1 MTTSQ
6 QASPR
11 PTYFS
16 GVRPAA
22 ALILGLSLLLPAATY
37 AATYAADGASAN
49 AGAAS
54 KSFTAGVTVQEQAR
68 LQDIGLPAYP
78 GAVVQKDDKDDKGGV
93 SVGLSFGPFGFK
105 LYVSQFASSDSI
117 DSIATFYREALSQ
130 HGSVLDCSYGSPAAL
145 AAQSKKADKADKKK
159 DDQQGCAEVS
169 GDPGERVYKTGNG
182 KSFRLVSLKQVNAKE
197 VHFQLVRTEL
207 RGF

>member
-11 PTYFS
+11 PTYFWRA
-16 GVRPAA
+16 RPAA
-22 ALILGLSLLLPAATY
+22 ALILGLSLLLPAAS
-37 AATYAADGASAN
+37 YAADAAAAN

-54 KSFTAGVTVQEQAR
+54 KSFMAGVTVQEQAR

-78 GAVVQKDDKDDKGGV
+78 GAVVQKDDKDDKPGI
-93 SVGLSFGPFGFK
+93 SVGLSFGLFGFK
-105 LYVSQFASSDSI
+105 LYVSKFASSDNI

-130 HGSVLDCSYGSPAAL
+130 HGPVLDCSYGSPAAL
-145 AAQSKKADKADKKK
+145 AAKSGKSEKADKKK

-169 GDPGERVYKTGNG
+169 GDPGERVYKTGAG
-182 KSFRLVSLKQVNAKE
+182 KSFRLVSLKQASANE
-197 VHFQLVRTEL
+197 VRFQMVRMEL